1 MSDVPRKKANHLAVF
16 KRRTKNED
24 NDELS
29 RSFIIGA
36 RKTGRL
42 NLSSRGL
49 STVPDRIWS
58 INELTEEELRN
69 LHVELDYEPLE
80 ERWWEQEPL
89 KMLDLSFNSLTV
101 IDDKI
106 QLLTELNTLD
116 LHNNLLEELP
126 PEIGSLRQLRVI
138 NLSDNKLKSLPNR
151 LYMLE
156 ELCKLYLKSNQIS
169 TLEAEIGNLIMLTQ
183 MDLSCNSLSELPIGL
198 GYLVRLETLNLCHNM
213 IKELP
218 PDVTSMRSLKTL
230 DVSFNQLETL
240 PPLGELRK
248 VERIMFQSNNLQEF
262 PDISGCSA
270 LTVLHLDNNN
280 IPEIDPQ
287 RLEGTGHLKTLT
299 MQNNKIEVIPE
310 EIVKLI
316 NLEVFD
322 LSHNNI
328 SFIPFCIGILPNLKQ
343 FVIEGNS
350 IKNVRGDII
359 RCGTHRILSHIR
371 QTVDN
376 NPSINTRELFQPSA
390 SNSIHPDKYVMKHT
404 KLLSLTGQNL
414 LEISEEVLENAAEAS
429 VTTVDLSRNRLSELP
444 DKMSIIATVTDLKL
458 TSNHLASLPE
468 WIGEKY
474 TCLQVLDL
482 SKNHLHSLPSSIGC
496 LAYLRDIDLSF
507 NRFTELPEAIY
518 DVACL
523 ECLIANDNQIRKI
536 DVPLL
541 EKLKRLAVLN
551 LTNNNIA
558 HVPPELGNLKH
569 LRNLLLSGNC
579 FKYPRQAILM
589 KDTEEILSY
598 LRNLIP
604 Q

>member
-1 MSDVPRKKANHLAVF
+1 MSDIRKKANHLAVF

-24 NDELS
+24 NNELS
-29 RSFIIGA
+29 RSIIIGA
-36 RKTGRL
+36 RKTGQL
-42 NLSSRGL
+42 NLSSKGL
-49 STVPDRIWS
+49 STVPDKIWN
-58 INELTEEELRN
+58 INELTEEELRD
-69 LHVELDYEPLE
+69 LHFELDYEPLE

-89 KMLDLSFNSLTV
+89 KMLDMSCNSLTV
-101 IDDKI
+101 IDNKI
-106 QLLTELNTLD
+106 ELLTELNTLN
-116 LHNNLLEELP
+116 LHSNLLEELP
-126 PEIGSLRQLRVI
+126 PEIGSLRKLKVL
-138 NLSDNKLKSLPNR
+138 NLSDNRLKNLPHEF
-151 LYMLE
+151 YMLE
-156 ELCKLYLKSNQIS
+156 ELCELYLRSNQIS
-169 TLEAEIGNLIMLTQ
+169 ILEAEIGDLIMLTY
-183 MDLSCNSLSELPIGL
+183 MDLSYNNLRELPIGM
-198 GYLVRLETLNLCHNM
+198 GYLVRLKTLNLCQNM

-218 PDVTSMRSLKTL
+218 PDVTNMRSLKTL
-230 DVSFNQLETL
+230 DISFNQLEII

-280 IPEIDPQ
+280 ISEIDPQ
-287 RLEGTGHLKTLT
+287 RLEVVGHLKQLT
-299 MQNNKIEVIPE
+299 MQNNIIEIIPE
-310 EIVKLI
+310 EIIKLI

-328 SFIPFCIGILPNLKQ
+328 SLIPYCIGILPNLKQ
-343 FVIEGNS
+343 FAIEGNN
-350 IKNVRGDII
+350 IKNIRGDII
-359 RCGTHRILSHIR
+359 RCGTPRILTHIR
-371 QTVDN
+371 QTVDVN
-376 NPSINTRELFQPSA
+376 TSMNTRELLQPSV
-390 SNSIHPDKYVMKHT
+390 SNIIHPDKYMMKNT
-404 KLLSLTGQNL
+404 RLFSLAGQNL
-414 LEISEEVLENAAEAS
+414 SEISEEILEDAAEVS
-429 VTTVDLSRNRLSELP
+429 VTTIDLSRNKLSGLP
-444 DKMSIIATVTDLKL
+444 NKMSAIVTVTDLKL

-474 TCLQVLDL
+474 KCLQILDI
-482 SKNHLHSLPSSIGC
+482 SKNHLQSLPSNIGC
-496 LAYLRDIDLSF
+496 LKYLRDIDISF
-507 NRFTELPEAIY
+507 NRFTELPETIY
-518 DVACL
+518 DVEAL
-523 ECLIANDNQIRKI
+523 ESLIANDNQIAKI

-558 HVPPELGNLKH
+558 HIPPELGNLKN

>member
-1 MSDVPRKKANHLAVF
+1 MCPRRNVEIDSFAMS
-16 KRRTKNED
+16 
-24 NDELS
+24 
-29 RSFIIGA
+29 
-36 RKTGRL
+36 
-42 NLSSRGL
+42 
-49 STVPDRIWS
+49 VPDRIWN
-58 INELTEEELRN
+58 INELTEEELRD
-69 LHVELDYEPLE
+69 LHIELDYEPLE

-101 IDDKI
+101 ISDKV
-106 QLLTELNTLD
+106 QCLTELSTLD

-126 PEIGSLRQLRVI
+126 SAIGSLRELRVI
-138 NLSDNKLKSLPNR
+138 NLSDNKLQSLPTQF
-151 LYMLE
+151 YMLE
-156 ELCKLYLKSNQIS
+156 ELCELYLKSNHIS
-169 TLEAEIGNLIMLTQ
+169 ALEAEIGNLVMLTR
-183 MDLSCNSLSELPIGL
+183 MDLSYNSLSELPVGL

-230 DVSFNQLETL
+230 DVSFNQLDTL

-287 RLEGTGHLKTLT
+287 RLEAVGHLKKLT
-299 MQNNKIEVIPE
+299 MQSNKIEVIPE
-310 EIVKLI
+310 EIIKLI

-328 SFIPFCIGILPNLKQ
+328 SLIPYCVGILPNLKQ
-343 FVIEGNS
+343 FIIEGND
-350 IKNVRGDII
+350 IKNIRGDII
-359 RCGTHRILSHIR
+359 RCGTSRILTHIR
-371 QTVDN
+371 QIVDN
-376 NPSINTRELFQPSA
+376 TSINTRELLHPSA
-390 SNSIHPDKYVMKHT
+390 GNSICPDKYVMKNT
-404 KLLSLTGQNL
+404 KLCSLAGQNL
-414 LEISEEVLENAAEAS
+414 QEIPEEALEDAAEAS
-429 VTTVDLSRNRLSELP
+429 IATIDLSRNKLSELP
-444 DKMSIIATVTDLKL
+444 DKMSAIVTVTDLKL

-468 WIGEKY
+468 WIGEKFK
-474 TCLQVLDL
+474 CLQVLDI

-496 LAYLRDIDLSF
+496 LKYLRDIDLSF

-518 DVACL
+518 DVVSL
-523 ECLIANDNQIRKI
+523 ESLIVNDNLIMKI

-541 EKLKRLAVLN
+541 EKLRRLAVLN
-551 LTNNNIA
+551 LSNNNIA
-558 HVPPELGNLKH
+558 HVPPELGNLQH
-569 LRNLLLSGNC
+569 IRNLSLSGNC

>member
-1 MSDVPRKKANHLAVF
+1 MSGVKKKVNHQAVF

-24 NDELS
+24 NAELS
-29 RSFIIGA
+29 RSVILEA
-36 RKTGRL
+36 RKTGHL
-42 NLSSRGL
+42 NLSSKGL

-58 INELTEEELRN
+58 INELTKEELCD
-69 LHVELDYEPLE
+69 LHFELDYIHEE

-89 KMLDLSFNSLTV
+89 KILDLSFNSLTV

-106 QLLTELNTLD
+106 QFLTELSTLN

-126 PEIGSLRQLRVI
+126 SEIGSLRKLKII
-138 NLSDNKLKSLPNR
+138 NLSNNKLKDLPR
-151 LYMLE
+151 EFYTLE
-156 ELCKLYLKSNQIS
+156 ELCELYLKSNYLS
-169 TLEAEIGNLIMLTQ
+169 TLEAEIGNLIMLTH
-183 MDLSCNSLSELPIGL
+183 MDLSYNNLSELPIGM

-218 PDVTSMRSLKTL
+218 PDITSMRSLKTL
-230 DVSFNQLETL
+230 DASFNQLETL
-240 PPLGELRK
+240 PPLNELRK

-287 RLEGTGHLKTLT
+287 RLEAIRHLKKLTL
-299 MQNNKIEVIPE
+299 QSNKIEVIPE
-310 EIVKLI
+310 EIIKLI
-316 NLEVFD
+316 KLEVFD
-322 LSHNNI
+322 LSYNNI
-328 SFIPFCIGILPNLKQ
+328 SLIPHCIGILPNLKQ
-343 FVIEGNS
+343 FTIKGNN
-350 IKNVRGDII
+350 IKNIRGDII
-359 RCGTHRILSHIR
+359 RCGTPRILTHIR
-371 QTVDN
+371 QRVDN
-376 NPSINTRELFQPSA
+376 TSINAKELLQPSA
-390 SNSIHPDKYVMKHT
+390 SNNIYPDKYIMKNT
-404 KLLSLTGQNL
+404 KLFSLTGQNL
-414 LEISEEVLENAAEAS
+414 QELPDEVLENAAEAS
-429 VTTVDLSRNRLSELP
+429 VTIIDLSRNKFSELP

-474 TCLQVLDL
+474 KYLQVLDI
-482 SKNHLHSLPSSIGC
+482 SKNYLHSLPSSISC
-496 LAYLRDIDLSF
+496 LKYLRDVDLSF
-507 NRFTELPEAIY
+507 NRFIELPESIY
-518 DVACL
+518 DVTSL
-523 ECLIANDNQIRKI
+523 ESLIANDNLIAKI

-541 EKLKRLAVLN
+541 EKLKRLAVLD

-558 HVPPELGNLKH
+558 HVPPELGNLKN

-579 FKYPRQAILM
+579 FKYPRQAILI